1 MRQDVKILLF
11 TIALF
16 AAVTRSVGATMLT
29 AAISGNGTLQSSP
42 VGINCPNTCSFDFP
56 PGTSIVISA
65 LPGAGAILSG
75 WSDCDTA
82 FGLECRVD
90 IATNARNPVATFTA
104 SSTVVPD
111 APVIGSASSGNTL
124 AQINFVPGAN
134 GGAAIDQFIATCVPG
149 PIVARGLSSPIVV
162 YSLSNGTTYNCT
174 VMASNAAGTSA
185 PSMAASVVPGTTP
198 LALIGAKSR
207 KTHGIAG
214 TFDIPIDRLV
224 SLGGNVTVESRL
236 GPTHSIILDF
246 NGPVNAPGNPTATD
260 SRGLP
265 VGIMSGA
272 TLVRAAGIG
281 TWTTLCC
288 SVNVLVSD
296 AGDSR
301 RVNLSLAGVNGN
313 VNTAVAMGFLAGD
326 ANSTG
331 AVNAADVSA
340 VKVRS
345 SQTATTA
352 NYRADVNA
360 SGKIDSGDITIVK
373 AHSGQKLPAVLNP
386 PTMSL
391 CYAQSGAVV
400 ISGSNF
406 VNGVTT
412 LSVNG
417 LPSTLSTVTSTSL
430 TAQLPSGVA
439 AGVATVIITV
449 AGTGATATGNCNVSL
464 APPVTY
470 SIEGSVIPAFT
481 KFANA
486 IGAIHAGAN
495 GANGDP
501 RYQARQNAWAVSPAG
516 LCNNTTPAITRVW
529 YHNLDYTGYTGGNAN
544 AEYFGILANE
554 ALVYSFI
561 APPEGARGSLQLNES
576 TIGILVANFV
586 TISTQPCDFN
596 VAKLNDGSG
605 CYNTRSGPNT
615 TSYFSTVGAGNLF
628 ECKLTPGMRYYLNYR
643 NQEAA
648 GAPTSDSCQSSGAT
662 WCGGLFTLR

>member
-1 MRQDVKILLF
+1 MRQAMKFSLF
-11 TIALF
+11 AIALF
-16 AAVTRSVGATMLT
+16 AVVTRGVGATMLT
-29 AAISGNGTLQSSP
+29 AVISGNGTVQSSP
-42 VGINCPNTCSFDFP
+42 VGINCPDTCSFDFP
-56 PGTSIVISA
+56 PGTTIVLSA
-65 LPGAGAILSG
+65 FPAAGTILSG
-75 WSDCDTA
+75 WRDCDTA

-90 IATNARNPVATFTA
+90 IAATARNPVATFTA
-104 SSTVVPD
+104 SGTVVPD
-111 APVIGSASSGNTL
+111 APVIGSVSNGNTL
-124 AQINFVPGAN
+124 AQLNVVPGVN
-134 GGAAIDQFIATCVPG
+134 GGGAIDQFTATCTPG
-149 PIVARGLSSPIVV
+149 PIVTRGLSSPVV
-162 YSLSNGTTYNCT
+162 VSGLSNGTTYSCT

-185 PSMAASVVPGTTP
+185 PSMAASVAPGVMP
-198 LALIGAKSR
+198 LALIGVKSR

-260 SRGLP
+260 SGGLP

-272 TLVRAAGIG
+272 TLVRAVGIG
-281 TWTTLCC
+281 TWTALCC
-288 SVNVLVSD
+288 SVNVLVTD

-313 VNTAVAMGFLAGD
+313 VNTSVAMGFLVGD

-331 AVNAADVSA
+331 AVNAADVSGL
-340 VKVRS
+340 KTRS
-345 SQTATTA
+345 GQTATTA
-352 NYRADVNA
+352 NFRADVNT

-373 AHSGQKLPAVLNP
+373 AHSGQTLPAVLNP

-391 CYAQSGAVV
+391 CYAQSGTVV

-406 VNGVTT
+406 VTGVTT
-412 LSVNG
+412 LTVNG
-417 LPSTLSTVTSTSL
+417 LPTTVSTVTSTSI
-430 TAQLPSGVA
+430 TAQLPGSVTTGVA
-439 AGVATVIITV
+439 SVTITV
-449 AGTGATATGNCNVSL
+449 AGTGATATGSCNVSL
-464 APPVTY
+464 TLPITY
-470 SIEGSVIPAFT
+470 SIEGNVIPAST
-481 KFANA
+481 KFANT
-486 IGAIHAGAN
+486 IGAFHAGAN

-501 RYQARQNAWAVSPAG
+501 RFQARQNAWAVSAAG
-516 LCNNTTPAITRVW
+516 LCTNTTPAITRVW
-529 YHNLDYTGYTGGNAN
+529 YHNLDYTGYTGGNAS

-561 APPEGARGSLQLNES
+561 APPEGARGSMQMNES
-576 TIGILVANFV
+576 TVGILVANFV

-615 TSYFSTVGAGNLF
+615 ISYFSTSGAGNLF
-628 ECKLTPGMRYYLNYR
+628 ECKLTPGTRYYLNYR

-648 GAPTSDSCQSSGAT
+648 SAPTLDSCQSSGAT